1 MLAKHYRKKG
11 FVIAAEDEATFG
23 LIPHV
28 VRGWARKGS
37 RPVARQNFQ
46 HKWRNVFAAR
56 SKRGFVFAFA
66 KKKTQKPF
74 VEFLGKVLKRWGR
87 VCLFVDGAPG
97 HKGKQVDAF
106 LAAHKKTF
114 VLLRFPKYCPEL
126 NPVEQCWKPARE
138 ATGKRMIRS
147 IPVMLYHLR
156 KTFENHKLLPKMFG
170 YLSN

>member
-56 SKRGFVFAFA
+56 SKRSFVFAFA

-74 VEFLGKVLKRWGR
+74 VEFLGKLLTRWGK
-87 VCLFVDGAPG
+87 VCLFVDSAPG
-97 HKGKQVDAF
+97 HKGKHVDAF

-138 ATGKRMIRS
+138 ATGKRLIRS
-147 IPVMLYHLR
+147 IPAMLYHLR
-156 KTFENHKLLPKMFG
+156 KTFKNHKLLPKMFG

>member
-1 MLAKHYRKKG
+1 MLAGYYRKKG

-28 VRGWARKGS
+28 VRGWAKKGS
-37 RPVARQNFQ
+37 RPIARQNFQ

-56 SKRGFVFAFA
+56 SKRSFVFAFA

-74 VEFLGKVLKRWGR
+74 VNFLDKIQKRWGK

-97 HKGKQVDAF
+97 HKGKLVTAF
-106 LAAHKKTF
+106 LEAHKKTF
-114 VLLRFPKYCPEL
+114 RLFRFPKYCPEL

-156 KTFENHKLLPKMFG
+156 KTFENRKLLPKMFN
-170 YLSN
+170 YLVN

>member
-1 MLAKHYRKKG
+1 MLAKYYRKRG

-56 SKRGFVFAFA
+56 SQTDFVFSFA

-74 VEFLGKVLKRWGR
+74 VNFLEKLHNDWGK

-97 HKGKQVDAF
+97 HKGKLVDAF

-114 VLLRFPKYCPEL
+114 KMFKFLKYCPEL

-147 IPVMLYHLR
+147 IPTMLYHLR
-156 KTFENHKLLPKMFG
+156 KTFQNRKLLPKMFN
-170 YLSN
+170 YLSG

>member
-56 SKRGFVFAFA
+56 SKRSFVFAFA

-74 VEFLGKVLKRWGR
+74 VEFLGKILKRWGK

-114 VLLRFPKYCPEL
+114 VMFRFPKYCPEL

-156 KTFENHKLLPKMFG
+156 KTFEDHKLLPKMFG